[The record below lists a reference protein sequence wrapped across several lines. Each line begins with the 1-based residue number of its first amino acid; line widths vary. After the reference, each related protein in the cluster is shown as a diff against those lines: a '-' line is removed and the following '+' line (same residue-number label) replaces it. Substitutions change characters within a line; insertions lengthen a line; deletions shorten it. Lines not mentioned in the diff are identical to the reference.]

1 MAEDKIN
8 FFDNTVTLEA
18 RANIHY
24 SASNSNFVLGWHDF
38 ASGEH
43 TTEANLY
50 SEWSHDYLA
59 KTKILQFIQPC
70 IAKTDWFTNN
80 VLNKAVV
87 NLVKSD
93 DVHHIHAHEGDQ
105 VALYYINIDWQNSWY
120 GETLFYDSFNFNKI
134 IYASPFVPGRILLFD
149 GKIPHAIRPQ
159 SKAGPKFRMTL
170 SLFYSK

>member
-87 NLVKSD
+87 NLVKS
-93 DVHHIHAHEGDQ
+93 
-105 VALYYINIDWQNSWY
+105 
-120 GETLFYDSFNFNKI
+120 
-134 IYASPFVPGRILLFD
+134 
-149 GKIPHAIRPQ
+149 AI
-159 SKAGPKFRMTL
+159 
-170 SLFYSK
+170 